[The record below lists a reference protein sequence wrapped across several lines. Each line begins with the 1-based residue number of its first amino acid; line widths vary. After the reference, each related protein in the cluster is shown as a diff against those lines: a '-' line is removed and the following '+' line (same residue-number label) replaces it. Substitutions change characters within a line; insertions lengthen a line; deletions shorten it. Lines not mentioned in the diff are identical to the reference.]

1 MVQPM
6 RRSSLFVAV
15 LIAAGLWPVIA
26 HAQVPTEPQNR
37 VDVIKVEGA
46 IDRPLMGYLDQHL
59 AQAVADRA
67 VIVLQVD
74 SAGTIGQDGVALAQ
88 RLVELPVPVL
98 VWVGP
103 VPARASGAAMLL
115 MDAASVAAVA
125 PGSQTGPRDPI
136 DLLAP
141 DDVPPDLD
149 ATIQGWLDARDRYAD
164 LAHQNEAMPGAVA
177 EQYGFADLD
186 ATSVVDLLNK
196 VDGTTVQTAEGPW
209 VLHTKVA
216 TTDADVS
223 AGIGV
228 VIHFIEPGILV
239 RVAHAVATPSMVYFL
254 LVFGL
259 ACIAF
264 EITQPG
270 FGFAG
275 FAGVFLTAL
284 GVYGLTVAVPSWL
297 WFALMLAGIGAM
309 VLDVRMRRFGALTYG
324 GLVAFA
330 IGSFLAYGNVADAIR
345 ISPWLIVGATIVS
358 WLYYGFGLTV
368 AVQSRDRIIATQ
380 RGLIGLVGEA
390 RGRLAPDGPVHVK
403 GAMWR
408 GRSLGEPIAP
418 GTKVRVRGVDGL
430 ILKVEAEVEGEP
442 VGAD

>member
-1 MVQPM
+1 M
-6 RRSSLFVAV
+6 RRSFLFVAALLV
-15 LIAAGLWPVIA
+15 VGLWPIVA
-26 HAQVPTEPQNR
+26 HAQAPADPTNR

-46 IDRPLMGYLDQHL
+46 IDRPLAGYLDQHL
-59 AQAVADRA
+59 DQAVADGA
-67 VIVLQVD
+67 VIVLQID
-74 SAGTIGQDGVALAQ
+74 SAGSIGRDGVALGQ
-88 RLVELPVPVL
+88 RLVDLPVPVL
-98 VWVGP
+98 VWVGS
-103 VPARASGAAMLL
+103 VPARASGAGMLL
-115 MDAASVAAVA
+115 MDAASLAAVA

-136 DLLAP
+136 DLLEP
-141 DDVPPDLD
+141 DAVPADLD
-149 ATIQGWLDARDRYAD
+149 ATIERWLAARDRQVD
-164 LAHQNEAMPGAVA
+164 LTHQNEAMPGALA
-177 EQYGFADLD
+177 LQYGFADLA
-186 ATSVVDLLNK
+186 ATSVVDLLNQ
-196 VDGTTVQTAEGPW
+196 VDNRTVQTADGPW

-223 AGIGV
+223 AGVGV
-228 VIHFIEPGILV
+228 LIRFIEPGILV

-275 FAGVFLTAL
+275 FSGLFLTAL
-284 GVYGLTVAVPSWL
+284 GVYGLTVAIPSWF
-297 WFALMLAGIGAM
+297 WFALMLAGIAAM
-309 VLDVRMRRFGALTYG
+309 VLDVRMRRFGIMTYG
-324 GLVAFA
+324 GLLAFA
-330 IGSFLAYGNVADAIR
+330 AGSFLAYGGVAEAIK
-345 ISPWLIVGATIVS
+345 ISPWLIVGATIAS

-403 GAMWR
+403 GALWR
-408 GRSLGEPIAP
+408 GRSLGDPIAP

-430 ILKVEAEVEGEP
+430 ILNVEPEPDGEREP
-442 VGAD
+442 VAAD

>member
-1 MVQPM
+1 M
-6 RRSSLFVAV
+6 RRSSLFVVV
-15 LIAAGLWPVIA
+15 LILFGLWPMVA
-26 HAQVPTEPQNR
+26 HAQAAPTEPQNR

-59 AQAVADRA
+59 DQAVADRA
-67 VIVLQVD
+67 VIVLQVH

-103 VPARASGAAMLL
+103 VPARASGAGMLL
-115 MDAASVAAVA
+115 MDAASLAAVA

-141 DDVPPDLD
+141 DEVPPDLD
-149 ATIQGWLDARDRYAD
+149 ATIQGWLDARDRHAD
-164 LAHQNEAMPGAVA
+164 LTHQNEAMPGAQA
-177 EQYGFADLD
+177 ELYGFADVD
-186 ATSVVDLLNK
+186 AASVVELLSK

-284 GVYGLTVAVPSWL
+284 GAYGLTVAVPSWL
-297 WFALMLAGIGAM
+297 WFALMLAGIAAM

-330 IGSFLAYGNVADAIR
+330 VGSFLAYGDVADAIR

-418 GTKVRVRGVDGL
+418 GTKVRVRGVEGL
-430 ILKVEAEVEGEP
+430 ILKVEPEVEGEREP